1 MRFLQIAT
9 LAIAFISL
17 ALSLNTVR
25 KLNEVRKSFEESQSE
40 LARVKTKFRAILT
53 ARWPRYYDVIGKLLL
68 KPVGSRIIID
78 HEEIPGVMR
87 AMIMS
92 YEVENPKQ
100 VQTLKPGDKV
110 KFKLK
115 ETQDKLSI
123 IEIEKAP

>member
-1 MRFLQIAT
+1 MAALV
-9 LAIAFISL
+9 IAFISL
-17 ALSLNTVR
+17 AISLNTVR

-40 LARVKTKFRAILT
+40 LANVKTKFRTILI

-68 KPVGSRIIID
+68 KPGGKRVIID

>member
-1 MRFLQIAT
+1 MGT
-9 LAIAFISL
+9 LVIAFISL

-25 KLNEVRKSFEESQSE
+25 KLNEVIKSFEESQSE
-40 LARVKTKFRAILT
+40 LANLQTKFRTILT
-53 ARWPRYYDVIGKLLL
+53 ARWPRYHDDVIGKLLL
-68 KPVGSRIIID
+68 KPGGKRVIID

-100 VQTLKPGDKV
+100 IETLKPGDKV